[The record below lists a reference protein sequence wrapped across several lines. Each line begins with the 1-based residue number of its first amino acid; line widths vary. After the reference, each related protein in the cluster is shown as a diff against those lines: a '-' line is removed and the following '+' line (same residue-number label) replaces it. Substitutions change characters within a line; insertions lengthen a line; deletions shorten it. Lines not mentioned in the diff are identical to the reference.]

1 MRQFPSLLMSY
12 DKLGKRIRPLFKR
25 SQHVMRYLGQGV
37 PRFRRSFADLYIPCV
52 FLFDDWKQYRNS

>member
-1 MRQFPSLLMSY
+1 MSY